1 MWPLVAGSRDDP
13 RQPPVTAAERRTFV
27 SDRERARRLATL
39 VVSVAIGALGVTL
52 VVFALFLFVQ
62 GGFGFFF
69 LALLVGLAG
78 AALALL
84 GFFFQLVPFRLQEL
98 ADLKH
103 ERDLREE

>member
-1 MWPLVAGSRDDP
+1 MWPRVERASDDP
-13 RQPPVTAAERRTFV
+13 RRPLASPEEARAFV

-39 VVSVAIGALGVTL
+39 IVSVAIGALGLTL
-52 VVFALFLFVQ
+52 VVFAFFLLIQ

-69 LALLVGLAG
+69 LALLVGFVG

-98 ADLKH
+98 ADRKREH
-103 ERDLREE
+103 DRER